1 MRKYLYQFSWDC
13 VHEDYVLRIFHEED
27 LTLADEGWT
36 EEISN
41 NTVIER
47 ISEFDPDDFEIE
59 EIEGEL

>member
-27 LTLADEGWT
+27 LTLAYEGWT